1 MINNTRLSTY
11 IGLSGVSENET
22 EKAILWGGR
31 LEWPMLGVAVLIL
44 VEWYLSAKGI
54 TDPKVTYF
62 TNWIVWLAF
71 VVETVLLTWLV
82 RDKFYYLRTNWMN
95 LVIIAAGIPILWE
108 GLDVAAGLRAL
119 RLLIAAEVLIN
130 LSGSLRVLL
139 SRNNLGTTLLVS
151 LIVIIV
157 AGLVVAGMD
166 PAFASPWE
174 GIWWAWVTVTTV
186 GYGDFVP
193 VSGEGR
199 VLGGFLILLGIGLF
213 AMLTASFS
221 ALFISQ
227 TEEEVEEGIEE
238 EIHYTKSE
246 TMDKHEQIE
255 KRLDNLEQHIL
266 EALKEKK

>member
-11 IGLSGVSENET
+11 IGLSGVSESET

-44 VEWYLSAKGI
+44 IEWYLDAKGLSNPNI
-54 TDPKVTYF
+54 SHV

-71 VVETVLLTWLV
+71 VVETTLLTTLV
-82 RDKFYYLRTNWMN
+82 RNKLYYLRTNWMN
-95 LVIIAAGIPILWE
+95 LVIILIGIPVLWE
-108 GLDVAAGLRAL
+108 GPGLAAALRGL

-130 LSGSLRVLL
+130 LSGSLRQLL
-139 SRNNLGTTLLVS
+139 QRNNLGTTLLVS
-151 LIVIIV
+151 LIVIII
-157 AGLVVAGMD
+157 AGLVAAGID
-166 PAFASPWE
+166 PAFDSPWE

-193 VSGEGR
+193 VSAEGR

-227 TEEEVEEGIEE
+227 TEEEVEEEIEE
-238 EIHYTKSE
+238 EIHYTKAE
-246 TMDKHEQIE
+246 TMKKLEQIE